1 MRLLLLTEP
10 EAKFLEAALDTWA
23 SVHAGDLDAET
34 ERCRVD
40 RFQVLRKLSGRYLN
54 VELEQIGPLALA
66 LLER

>member
-23 SVHAGDLDAET
+23 SVHAGNLDDET

-40 RFQVLRKLSGRYLN
+40 RFQVLRKLAGKYID
-54 VELEQIGPLALA
+54 VELEQIGPLALE
-66 LLER
+66 LLES